1 MALAA
6 LIGLAAGAFAFGAAM
21 GDEPPP
27 QPSLA
32 STLSLPRLAGE
43 RIVTGFEGTTV
54 PASLARSIR
63 AGEVAGVILFAD
75 NLPDRATA
83 RRLTAALQAIKRPP
97 GLRDPLLVMVD
108 QEGGQVVR
116 VSGAPTVSAAAM
128 GARGAEFSRSQGER
142 AAANLRNLG
151 IGVDLAPVLDVAR
164 PGGVI
169 ADTERGFGAS
179 AATVAATAVPF
190 AEGLQGGGVAATAK
204 HFPGIGAATENTDF
218 AVQRIGLSKQAL
230 RRIDEAPYRAF
241 AAAGGDLVMLST
253 AIYPAFSPRPAA
265 FARRIATAELRG
277 RLGFDGVSITDALE
291 TVAVRSF
298 GGPRQAGLAAARA
311 GTDLLLFADPG
322 EAAEARRALI
332 ARLRAGSL
340 DRAEFEASAQR
351 VMELRHRLAGAT
363 VP

>member
-27 QPSLA
+27 RPSLA
-32 STLSLPRLAGE
+32 SALSLPRLAGE
-43 RIVTGFEGTTV
+43 RIVTGFAGTAV

-83 RRLTAALQAIKRPP
+83 GRLTAALQAIERPAA
-97 GLRDPLLVMVD
+97 LREPLLVMVD

-128 GARGAEFSRSQGER
+128 GARGAAFSHAQGER

-169 ADTERGFGAS
+169 AETERGFGDS

-190 AEGLQGGGVAATAK
+190 AAGLRAGGVAATAK

-218 AVQRIGLSKQAL
+218 AVQRIGLSKQTL

-241 AAAGGDLVMLST
+241 VAAGGDLVMLST
-253 AIYPAFSPRPAA
+253 AIYPAVSPQPAA
-265 FARRIATAELRG
+265 FARAIATGELRG

-298 GGPRQAGLAAARA
+298 GGPRRSAALRRSRRSRPGPASADRPPPRRQTRPGRVRGLGATGVGAAPPARDRLTR
-311 GTDLLLFADPG
+311 GRG
-322 EAAEARRALI
+322 AANS
-332 ARLRAGSL
+332 RLR
-340 DRAEFEASAQR
+340 
-351 VMELRHRLAGAT
+351 
-363 VP
+363 P